1 MPERESTDQALATLM
16 RRAQDGDKAA
26 YASLLRAVAP
36 IVRQAV
42 RRRLRWLQPADVED
56 LVQDILLSLH
66 AVRATYDPTRP
77 FRPWLFGI
85 VQNRTADGARR
96 LARRFAREVTV
107 DEWPETFSASETNRE
122 ETYGDPEALRHA
134 ITMLPRGQREALE
147 MLKLRELTLKE
158 AAAQSGVGIAALK
171 VAVHRAVKTL
181 RRALA
186 TES

>member
-1 MPERESTDQALATLM
+1 M
-16 RRAQDGDKAA
+16 RGAQDGDKAA
-26 YASLLRAVAP
+26 YASLLQAIAP
-36 IVRQAV
+36 LVRQAV

-56 LVQDILLSLH
+56 LVQDVLLSLH

-96 LARRFAREVTV
+96 HARRLAREVTV
-107 DEWPETFSASETNRE
+107 DEWPETFSASGTNTE
-122 ETYGDPEALRHA
+122 EAYGDPEALRHA
-134 ITMLPRGQREALE
+134 ITMLPKGQREALE